1 MCSFRHMPLRI
12 RDGEILSRG
21 DALKV
26 LGFSATL
33 LDRLVRSGELPVIRT
48 PSGYRLFLLSDVR
61 ALAAKRARKGLKV
74 RQ

>member
-1 MCSFRHMPLRI
+1 MTASDI
-12 RDGEILSRG
+12 RDGDILTRG
-21 DALKV
+21 DALQM

-48 PSGYRLFLLSDVR
+48 PSGYRLFLLADLKE
-61 ALAAKRARKGLKV
+61 LASKRARRGLKV